1 MNIAIIHQNKYLQNM
16 SKIAESELI
25 LNPDGS
31 IYHLNILPEDIAST
45 IITVGDPDRVA
56 SVSKYFDTIEVQKAK
71 REFVTHTGTLNG
83 KRITVLS
90 TGIGTDNIDIVFNEL
105 DALVNVDFKKRQV
118 KENLTQ
124 LDIIRI
130 GTSGAIQA
138 DIPLDSFLISELAIG
153 FDSLL
158 HFYESDD
165 VLDSEIAEAFVK
177 QTHWS
182 PKKSIPY
189 VVKANQQLIDQFSSE
204 QTVTGFTATNVGF
217 YGPQSRKIRLNVQDE
232 KLNDKLAAF
241 RHQDKKI
248 TNLEM
253 ETAGIY
259 GLANLLGHRSISMNA
274 IIANRPLGQ
283 FSKNPKKTVDQ
294 LIQYTLGKLA

>member
-1 MNIAIIHQNKYLQNM
+1 M

-31 IYHLNILPEDIAST
+31 IYHLNILPEDLATT
-45 IITVGDPDRVA
+45 IITVGDPDRVS
-56 SVSKYFDTIEVQKAK
+56 SVSKYFDTIEVQKGK
-71 REFVTHTGTLNG
+71 REFITHTGTYKG
-83 KRITVLS
+83 KRITVIS

-105 DALVNVDFKKRQV
+105 DALVNVDLETRQV
-118 KENLTQ
+118 KESHQQ

-130 GTSGAIQA
+130 GTSGSIQEN
-138 DIPLDSFLISELAIG
+138 IPVDSFLISDYAVG

-158 HFYESDD
+158 HFY
-165 VLDSEIAEAFVK
+165 DSEHVQNTAIAEAFVK
-177 QTHWS
+177 HADWFA
-182 PKKSIPY
+182 KKSMPY
-189 VVKANQQLIDQFSSE
+189 VVKASNSLVDQLASDR
-204 QTVTGFTATNVGF
+204 TVLGFTATNVGF

-232 KLNDKLAAF
+232 GLNDKLASF
-241 RHQDKKI
+241 NYEGKQI

-259 GLANLLGHRSISMNA
+259 GLASLLGHKAISMNA

-283 FSKNPKKTVDQ
+283 FSKTPKQTVDQ
-294 LIQYTLGKLA
+294 LIQYTLNKLV